1 MKHED
6 YNMMVSEMR
15 HKCKLIPRS
24 DLSHLETVCFDM
36 SEKMLGPCRQDD
48 ISKLMK
54 CSLTDVLNAD
64 DFLQPLSEKGRNFI
78 KLLVETYF
86 SEDVSTVLDD
96 PPASYSKEPHVQ
108 EKNTMGLEGPS
119 NRLEGKELFVGS
131 SSWPWKQN
139 PKKDL
144 INLAKSCKC
153 LQNQE
158 IYQMTG
164 IEVDFEPC
172 TQPIPWCYVR
182 NDANCYDQM
191 LYNSFGAECPDCVL
205 GKEDKEHSLSNNNA
219 ISWSTSACGR
229 EQIDETLKRPYFF
242 K

>member
-1 MKHED
+1 
-6 YNMMVSEMR
+6 MMVSKMP

-36 SEKMLGPCRQDD
+36 SEKMLGPCGHAD
-48 ISKLMK
+48 ISKFNR
-54 CSLTDVLNAD
+54 CSLTDVLDED
-64 DFLQPLSEKGRNFI
+64 DFLQPLSEEGRTFI

-86 SEDVSTVLDD
+86 SEDVSSVSDD
-96 PPASYSKEPHVQ
+96 LSASFSNNHLVKK
-108 EKNTMGLEGPS
+108 KNDMGIKGPS
-119 NRLEGKELFVGS
+119 IGLEGKELFVGS

-153 LQNQE
+153 LQNIE

-164 IEVDFEPC
+164 IQVDFDPC

-205 GKEDKEHSLSNNNA
+205 GKEDKSDNEPSISNTNA
-219 ISWSTSACGR
+219 ISWSTSACSR

>member
-1 MKHED
+1 
-6 YNMMVSEMR
+6 MMVSEMP

-36 SEKMLGPCRQDD
+36 SEKMLGPCGHDD
-48 ISKLMK
+48 ITKFNR
-54 CSLTDVLNAD
+54 CSLTDVLDED
-64 DFLQPLSEKGRNFI
+64 DFLQPLSEEGRNFI

-86 SEDVSTVLDD
+86 SEDVSSVLDD
-96 PPASYSKEPHVQ
+96 PTASLSNNPIFQKKYDLGIK
-108 EKNTMGLEGPS
+108 GPPDS
-119 NRLEGKELFVGS
+119 LEGKELFVGS

-144 INLAKSCKC
+144 ISLAKSCKC
-153 LQNQE
+153 LQNIE

-164 IEVDFEPC
+164 IQVDFEPC

-205 GKEDKEHSLSNNNA
+205 GKEDKRDKEPSHSNTNA
-219 ISWSTSACGR
+219 ISWSTSACSR